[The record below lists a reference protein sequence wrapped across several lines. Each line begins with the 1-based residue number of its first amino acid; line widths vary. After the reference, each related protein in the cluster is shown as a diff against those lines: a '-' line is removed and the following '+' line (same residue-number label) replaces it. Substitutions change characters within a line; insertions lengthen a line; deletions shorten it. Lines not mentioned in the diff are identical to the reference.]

1 MKRGCPAN
9 VGSPVF
15 FPAGTRPATPDRHPA
30 PGERDHGVV
39 DSRAAGEG
47 EDREHDLVRSH
58 LGALQH
64 LLHELELGRVVG
76 RGDLHRHAREAIR
89 LRHLDVSL
97 AAEASPAEL
106 VELHLVLATDEGVA
120 EDEEVVE
127 VDVRV
132 RPGEIG
138 RAGQKR
144 RVTGLRGLAVEVV
157 AEDDFWW
164 KISGLKSPR
173 VWTSERRSAQA
184 RRNQAPNPARESG

>member
-76 RGDLHRHAREAIR
+76 REEDLHRHAREAIR

-97 AAEASPAEL
+97 AAEASPAGWLNSTSYWRQTKEL
-106 VELHLVLATDEGVA
+106 RKTKRWLRLTCVSVQVKLAEPV
-120 EDEEVVE
+120 
-127 VDVRV
+127 
-132 RPGEIG
+132 
-138 RAGQKR
+138 
-144 RVTGLRGLAVEVV
+144 
-157 AEDDFWW
+157 
-164 KISGLKSPR
+164 
-173 VWTSERRSAQA
+173 RSAGLPGFVA
-184 RRNQAPNPARESG
+184 LPSK